1 MIMRS
6 EPWNSQTAVSKWA
19 HLLERSGLALAGA
32 ACGLF
37 VAAELVRADV
47 DFFGSGAPILAMMLF
62 GAAGFY
68 LGIDLPARAPHRV
81 ELPLRSKVVS
91 RADAVELLSAAGTF
105 LAAATAVWSV
115 AVIILDDAPAPGGV
129 LLTGGS
135 WAIGAAMQIAAGVI
149 ARQQSNDPSNS

>member
-19 HLLERSGLALAGA
+19 HLLERSGLALSGA

-37 VAAELVRADV
+37 VAAELVRADIDV
-47 DFFGSGAPILAMMLF
+47 FGSGAPI
-62 GAAGFY
+62 Y

-81 ELPLRSKVVS
+81 ELPLRPKVVS
-91 RADAVELLSAAGTF
+91 SADVVELLSAAGTF

-115 AVIILDDAPAPGGV
+115 AVIILDDAPTPGGA

-149 ARQQSNDPSNS
+149 ARQQSDDASNS